1 MKKKYKITYTWHSGE
16 SFGATMKNET
26 IVEIE
31 ENELES
37 YKRKFQEDNMDG
49 SYCSINRIEEIN

>member
-16 SFGATMKNET
+16 SFGATMNNEL

-49 SYCSINRIEEIN
+49 SYCSINRIEEIK

>member
-16 SFGATMKNET
+16 CFGSTMKNEL

-37 YKRKFQEDNMDG
+37 YKR
-49 SYCSINRIEEIN
+49 